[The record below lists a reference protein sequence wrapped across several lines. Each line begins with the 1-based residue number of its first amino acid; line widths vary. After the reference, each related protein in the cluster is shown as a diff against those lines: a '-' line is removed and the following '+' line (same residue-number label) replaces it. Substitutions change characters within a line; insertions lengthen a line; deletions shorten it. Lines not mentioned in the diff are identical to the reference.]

1 MGEIDGY
8 FIDKVIFK
16 NKKVNIYNI
25 LNYQNL
31 N

>member
-1 MGEIDGY
+1 MGEMNIF

-25 LNYQNL
+25 LNYRNL